1 MIYHVLFL
9 LAVGFVIMGG
19 CHDEGASGPARSAEE
34 ERIERE
40 VKKRVEV
47 AEKESGIQARRDQL
61 RTIRVAGFI
70 TLTIGSV
77 AALMWRQRPLS
88 PVNPL
93 VGAGT
98 QSAQPVRWN
107 DSGDQAPRSSI
118 WRKRRVARTGRVI
131 DMTDPKPSAASP
143 DPRPP
148 PTSLPPSAPV
158 SPSDSPPPDRRQ
170 GRHAGHRNR
179 DSRQNQNNNPH
190 RHENPRHP

>member
-19 CHDEGASGPARSAEE
+19 CHEESTSDSARSAEE

-40 VKKRVEV
+40 VKQRVEA

-131 DMTDPKPSAASP
+131 DMTGPKPPAARP
-143 DPRPP
+143 DSR
-148 PTSLPPSAPV
+148 LPPGQSPV
-158 SPSDSPPPDRRQ
+158 GRQ
-170 GRHAGHRNR
+170 LRSSGEVGQ
-179 DSRQNQNNNPH
+179 DTSGSSRP
-190 RHENPRHP
+190 